1 MTIVLVGLAVL
12 LSVNLM
18 VLLVLVL
25 RYRRENRRSS

>member
-12 LSVNLM
+12 LSANLM
-18 VLLVLVL
+18 LLLVLVL